1 MYNLPLIYW
10 FFRVIKPEESFIKP
24 SDLVYENDSAISK
37 GTEEEPLEKY
47 AKNLCEKLDSKE
59 ISTDCITQA
68 KFLPHKTLNT
78 LSSNKKELRKPKS
91 YWEVTAATPPTA
103 VHGDTKMVTLQESIK
118 LQREQ
123 QQQLKVHFVIYMF
136 IAMGR
141 NYIKL
146 HNILIDSSHA
156 VVVKFLIWYI
166 NWC

>member
-1 MYNLPLIYW
+1 M
-10 FFRVIKPEESFIKP
+10 
-24 SDLVYENDSAISK
+24 
-37 GTEEEPLEKY
+37 
-47 AKNLCEKLDSKE
+47 CEKLDSKE

-123 QQQLKVHFVIYMF
+123 QQQLKVNFVIYMF

-146 HNILIDSSHA
+146 HNTLIDGSHA
-156 VVVKFLIWYI
+156 VVVRFKFGI
-166 NWC
+166 